1 MFSGFTLFLFSFNY
15 LNFLFLL
22 FLVGL
27 HEGQD
32 LTKVKKKNACFIKRG
47 KANLLPCQ
55 RGQKEGLWD
64 FYNNSNTSLLQLA
77 LLHAQLSCSHSSS
90 VPNIRQHMYLDKTA
104 HNDF

>member
-32 LTKVKKKNACFIKRG
+32 LTKVKKKKCLLHKARQGQSTAMPKRTKRG
-47 KANLLPCQ
+47 PVGLL
-55 RGQKEGLWD
+55 
-64 FYNNSNTSLLQLA
+64 
-77 LLHAQLSCSHSSS
+77 
-90 VPNIRQHMYLDKTA
+90 
-104 HNDF
+104 